1 MVRDN
6 YRNLQEGKRL
16 MKNWIDPEDE
26 IIRGRR
32 KRTEPK
38 PKIKKANHKHDY
50 TDGLCKVC
58 NKTRG

>member
-1 MVRDN
+1 
-6 YRNLQEGKRL
+6 